1 VFPALLPTYNRADV
15 AFVRGEGS
23 YLFAEDGRRYL
34 DFGAG
39 IAVNAFG
46 HANPKLVTALTEQ
59 AGKLWHT
66 SNLFRVPGQESL
78 AAKLV
83 AHTFADTVFFTNSG
97 AEACELAFK
106 MARRYHYVN
115 GNPERFHIVSFE
127 GAFHGRTLA
136 GIAAGG
142 NEKYLEGFGPK
153 LAGFDLVKVTH
164 DTARDLDAVKQAVN
178 EKTAA
183 LVIEPIQGEG
193 GIRAFSAEFL
203 RSLRKLCDDKGLLLI
218 FDEIQTGMGRTGKLF
233 AHEWAGIEPDI
244 MAIAKGIGGG
254 FPLGACL
261 ATAEAAKGM
270 TAGTHGSTYGGNPL
284 AMAVGNAAIDLA
296 TAPGFLDHV
305 NKVANYLNQQLGA
318 LVADHPA
325 IFESARGQGMML
337 GLKMKVP
344 NGDFIAA
351 ARQAGIVVLPAGDN
365 VVRLLP
371 PLTLSADEARE
382 GVALMGKAASA
393 LETGMASSPAHAQ
406 HAGGGSRSADEPTEP
421 RSTAEVRRAEGANT

>member
-1 VFPALLPTYNRADV
+1 MFPALLPTYNRADV

-46 HANPKLVTALTEQ
+46 HANPKLVAALTDQ

-83 AHTFADTVFFTNSG
+83 ANTFADTVFFTNSG

-106 MARRYHYVN
+106 MARRYHYAN

-136 GIAAGG
+136 GIAASG

-153 LAGFDLVKVTH
+153 VAGFDQVKVTH
-164 DTARDLDAVKQAVN
+164 DAAHDLEAAKEAVN

-193 GIRAFSAEFL
+193 GIRSFSAEFL
-203 RSLRKLCDDKGLLLI
+203 RGLRKLCDDKGLLLI

-270 TAGTHGSTYGGNPL
+270 TTGTHGSTYGGNPL

-296 TAPGFLDHV
+296 TAPGFLDRV
-305 NKVANYLNQQLGA
+305 NKVANYLGQQLGA
-318 LVADHPA
+318 LVAGHPT
-325 IFESARGQGMML
+325 IFEAVRGAGLML

-351 ARQAGIVVLPAGDN
+351 ARDAGLVVLPAGDN

-371 PLTLSADEARE
+371 PLTLSEEEARE

-393 LETGMASSPAHAQ
+393 LEMKVAAQ
-406 HAGGGSRSADEPTEP
+406 
-421 RSTAEVRRAEGANT
+421 

>member
-1 VFPALLPTYNRADV
+1 MFPALLPTYNRADI

-46 HANPKLVTALTEQ
+46 HANPKLVAALTGQ
-59 AGKLWHT
+59 AEKLWHT

-153 LAGFDLVKVTH
+153 VAGFDQVPGG
-164 DTARDLDAVKQAVN
+164 DLEALKRAVN

-193 GIRAFSAEFL
+193 GIHSFSAEFL
-203 RSLRKLCDDKGLLLI
+203 RALRKLCDDKGLLLI

-233 AHEWAGIEPDI
+233 AHEWTGIEPDI

-270 TAGTHGSTYGGNPL
+270 TVGTHGTTYGGNPL

-296 TAPGFLDHV
+296 VAPGFLEHV

-318 LVADHPA
+318 LVAGHPA
-325 IFESARGQGMML
+325 IFESVRGQGLML

-351 ARQAGIVVLPAGDN
+351 ARDAGLVVLPAGDN

-371 PLTLSADEARE
+371 PLTLSEAEARE

-393 LETGMASSPAHAQ
+393 LEMKVAAQ
-406 HAGGGSRSADEPTEP
+406 
-421 RSTAEVRRAEGANT
+421 